1 MHNYQSYFTSF
12 NIVDIL
18 LYVYGQDRRHR
29 NAGTDINCIKVI
41 ILRTNDLLKM
51 THMFKIIIR
60 NYLFTSN
67 LAFRVLFMDVYCY
80 IKMIC
85 NSIAVRQAGM

>member
-1 MHNYQSYFTSF
+1 MDAVKLDTHIIILSYFTNF

-18 LYVYGQDRRHR
+18 LYIYGQDRRHR
-29 NAGTDINCIKVI
+29 NAGTDISCIKVT

-51 THMFKIIIR
+51 THIFKIIIR

-67 LAFRVLFMDVYCY
+67 LAFGVIFMGVHYY
-80 IKMIC
+80 IE
-85 NSIAVRQAGM
+85 NDL